1 MKISEYQIFSFDSI
15 DSTQKE
21 LQRRFNCDQI
31 NHADVIIA
39 SHQSDSIGRNG
50 RKWHSVSGNSSL
62 TIAVNI
68 EFIEQIAEI
77 TFISAVACGNA
88 ILSLSPHTPIK
99 YKWVNDIMINE
110 SKVGGILCQY
120 YPPYMLIGIGINI
133 ESSPSLDDR
142 KTTCLKQHGY
152 QHTSAE
158 LNQSILDKFKL
169 EYNIW
174 LQYGVESALERWAKM
189 SHVHGEDI
197 SIKIGDAIH
206 KGNYLGINQ
215 SGAIIIKDSFG
226 EIRTI
231 NCGEVL

>member
-1 MKISEYQIFSFDSI
+1 MKISEYQIFHFDSI

-21 LQRRFNCDQI
+21 LQRRFNSDDI

-39 SHQSDSIGRNG
+39 SHQSDSIGRHS

-68 EFIEQIAEI
+68 SFIKNIAEI

-88 ILSLSPHTPIK
+88 ILSLSPKTPIK
-99 YKWVNDIMINE
+99 YKWVNDIMISE

-120 YPPYMLIGIGINI
+120 YQPYMLIGIGINI

-142 KTTCLKQHGY
+142 KTTCLTQHGY
-152 QHTSAE
+152 QYTSKE
-158 LNQSILDKFKL
+158 LNKAILDNFKL
-169 EYNIW
+169 EYNRW
-174 LQYGVESALERWAKM
+174 LQDGFESVLERWKKM
-189 SHVHGEDI
+189 SHIHGEDI
-197 SIKIGDAIH
+197 SIKIGDVIH
-206 KGNYLGINQ
+206 KGNYVGLNQ
-215 SGAIIIKDSFG
+215 FGAIIIKDSFG